1 MSGEKAALRQPYMQ
15 DQGDAVP
22 RRARRTSTID
32 VRVPVATTEE
42 APAAGAAVAPAEGPG
57 STVWRRLSPA
67 AITPGWRLV
76 LVGVLAVAAMGCYI
90 FGFTRGS
97 FEFAFTLRSATAGA
111 MLVAAFTQSV
121 ATVVFHTVTDNR
133 ILTPSIMGFDSMFV
147 LMQTVLV
154 TLFGGGVLLLTD
166 GVPGL
171 LAQTGVMVLFATLLY
186 RWLFSG
192 RFRNLYV
199 LLLVGVVFG
208 MAFESISTFLE
219 RLLHPTDYDKLSV
232 ELFGRMTDVDRGLL
246 PLAFGVCAVTGALVW
261 RHRHVYDGL
270 LLGREASMSVGID
283 HRRELTRALILVA
296 VLVSFSTALV
306 GPMTFFGFVVAT
318 LAYELAGTYRHAY
331 VLPMA
336 VLLGVI
342 ALAGGQ
348 FVLQHVF
355 YAAGFLTVIIEFVG
369 GLLFLAILLRKR
381 AR

>member
-1 MSGEKAALRQPYMQ
+1 MSPFAKA
-15 DQGDAVP
+15 
-22 RRARRTSTID
+22 
-32 VRVPVATTEE
+32 PVATTEE
-42 APAAGAAVAPAEGPG
+42 APAAGAAPTTASASSQQPG
-57 STVWRRLSPA
+57 STVARLSPSAIAPRGRLIIA
-67 AITPGWRLV
+67 AV
-76 LVGVLAVAAMGCYI
+76 VAALVMGLYL
-90 FGFTRGS
+90 FGFVRGS

-111 MLVAAFTQSV
+111 MLVAAFTQGV

-154 TLFGGGVLLLTD
+154 TLFGGAVLALID

-171 LAQTGVMVLFATLLY
+171 LAQTAVMVLFATLLY

-192 RFRNLYV
+192 TFRNLYV

-208 MAFESISTFLE
+208 MAFDSISTFLE
-219 RLLHPTDYDKLSV
+219 RLLHPTDYDMLSV

-246 PLAFGVCAVTGALVW
+246 PLAFGVCAVTGLMVW

-270 LLGREASMSVGID
+270 LLGREAAMSIGID
-283 HRRELTRALILVA
+283 HKRELTKALILVA

-306 GPMTFFGFVVAT
+306 GPLTFFGFVVAT

-336 VLLGVI
+336 VLLGII

-355 YAAGFLTVIIEFVG
+355 HAAGFLTVIIEFVG